1 MSKQYKI
8 SIKDTQTVTASN
20 EDEAIQMVQETL
32 NLANTNYSVEEVE
45 KEKEYKYTYVFSEQ
59 TLDIRYYKVQSN
71 KKLTRSEMQDIAWSV
86 EQTEGETYTDKDGKA
101 TFGGTEYGDD
111 AQYQMEEGS
120 ENVLDGDDY
129 DW

>member
-32 NLANTNYSVEEVE
+32 NLANLNYNVEEVE

-59 TLDIRYYKVQSN
+59 TLDIRYYKVKSN

-86 EQTEGETYTDKDGKA
+86 EQTEGERI
-101 TFGGTEYGDD
+101 
-111 AQYQMEEGS
+111 
-120 ENVLDGDDY
+120 
-129 DW
+129 